1 MHVPRFLLEMKQ
13 NITKKSE
20 YAQSIL
26 DNALE
31 ADLVVFDEVATK
43 ELSTFEFELLP
54 HAANVK
60 ATPESKVKLPNSLA
74 FFIVIFLHLFGTS

>member
-1 MHVPRFLLEMKQ
+1 MKIPVNGVSASRATLTVPPFLTAFLGVASLK
-13 NITKKSE
+13 
-20 YAQSIL
+20 L
-26 DNALE
+26 
-31 ADLVVFDEVATK
+31 LVG
-43 ELSTFEFELLP
+43 LSTFEFELLP